1 MWGSEVSLCSGI
13 IPRGDLGNLMRY
25 PGIEACLATCKAS
38 AFSSVLSLQL
48 KGCVVFWDGQRNVGQ
63 EWKTVNFYSVYI
75 LNATKVLHQKNKE
88 SDAIF
93 AISNVPFPIPLAL
106 CGGRNAEVGTRELNL
121 RFVIY
126 LWNQLDAIIFLS

>member
-1 MWGSEVSLCSGI
+1 MKF
-13 IPRGDLGNLMRY
+13 

-38 AFSSVLSLQL
+38 ALSSVLSLQL
-48 KGCVVFWDGQRNVGQ
+48 KDCVVFWDGQRNVGQ

-93 AISNVPFPIPLAL
+93 ATSNVPFPIPLAL
-106 CGGRNAEVGTRELNL
+106 CSGRNAEEGTRELNL
-121 RFVIY
+121 RLVIY
-126 LWNQLDAIIFLS
+126 LWNQLDAIISLS